1 MKNEEYY
8 QVPGIVLGIDNM
20 FNAMGLY
27 RSDYLETLRES
38 DKSAENRIDTPGK
51 STILDKK

>member
-1 MKNEEYY
+1 MKNDEYY

-27 RSDYLETLRES
+27 RSEFFEKDLETEKRKKPLDTLRES
-38 DKSAENRIDTPGK
+38 GT
-51 STILDKK
+51 LDKK